1 MRSDELLLLVF
12 PNCDTGNQEEDDAN
26 RDDNKKDFK
35 ASTHIRMK
43 RQCTFTVK
51 RSTSEARRAKLTG
64 SKLIKKY
71 KQAELVKI
79 VKLGEMSL

>member
-1 MRSDELLLLVF
+1 MR
-12 PNCDTGNQEEDDAN
+12 N
-26 RDDNKKDFK
+26 
-35 ASTHIRMK
+35 
-43 RQCTFTVK
+43 QCTFTVK

-79 VKLGEMSL
+79 VKLGELSL